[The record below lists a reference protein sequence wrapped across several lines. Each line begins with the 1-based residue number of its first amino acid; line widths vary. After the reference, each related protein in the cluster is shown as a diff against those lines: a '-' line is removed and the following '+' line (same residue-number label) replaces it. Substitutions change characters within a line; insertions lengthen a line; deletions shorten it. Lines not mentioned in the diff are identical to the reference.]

1 VDAFRIDGEIDHAKP
16 RAAAA
21 ASIDQIAQQPDPQSM
36 YIDGLTKAWVIEPI
50 LRVGDETVTDKLYTL
65 GGQVLPADNYTLAQ
79 LGVSGSLA
87 NFGKLASGLNGA
99 FGGGQTAPQY
109 GPPNEAT
116 APIKVTAEWVE
127 FDIDVPGRPRQ
138 RHRRAVFDLIG
149 PAERAR
155 GSIAPPAID
164 KDGRTRRA
172 LALTGE
178 VELFIFGVTPAES
191 WIQLLASQ
199 RLEMAAQPDD
209 RQIR

>member
-1 VDAFRIDGEIDHAKP
+1 
-16 RAAAA
+16 
-21 ASIDQIAQQPDPQSM
+21 M